1 MESKSETRPTGNFDD
16 GNLPTLSQIP
26 SFISLQPQQG
36 SLFPSK
42 KKRTQIN
49 TSIFFQKRPAISSL
63 SFVQLPCHTNIV
75 DPGVLH
81 RAFFSLPLRPIRRSH
96 PHCPLG
102 PVRSWNRWQACCKPE
117 KKSGSPLLMELMD
130 TLSII
135 FSHDL
140 QGFYTSQVIKPDF
153 YHQQY
158 EYYNVK

>member
-1 MESKSETRPTGNFDD
+1 MKPGPPAISMMAIFQLCHKYLPSSVCNPNRVRFPLKKEEDTNFH
-16 GNLPTLSQIP
+16 
-26 SFISLQPQQG
+26 
-36 SLFPSK
+36 
-42 KKRTQIN
+42 
-49 TSIFFQKRPAISSL
+49 TSNFFQTRPAISSL

-96 PHCPLG
+96 RHCPLG
-102 PVRSWNRWQACCKPE
+102 PVRSWNRCPCCKPE

-135 FSHDL
+135 FSHGL

-158 EYYNVK
+158 EYYNVN